1 MKKIAISLF
10 ILSLISAHAMTFAQ
24 AREGKIVFTKSELT
38 RDGFREIILK
48 GIFSERIWWTFYR
61 RSICTINPDGTEFK
75 QLTDGDTDY
84 RPQWSP
90 DGKKIAF
97 YSGTPQKLSL
107 HVMNPDGSNRI
118 ALVNDLYDIHD
129 FKWSPDGK
137 KILVYVKTESSKQP
151 DETWVVTVAEEPSV
165 ERLGLRKWD
174 RGWYHWASEGAVVLE
189 PDRRFV
195 DALPKQVEWP
205 EWSPDRRYLAFM
217 YNSKISMA
225 DTEVVGKP
233 DRWRQ
238 GVFDPPCNRLI
249 EWSPDGRKFLFLG
262 GDYVSSINFDGSRI
276 TNLSMSKA
284 TFACWSLDGEYV
296 AYTATD
302 GRKENTEIFVM
313 KADGTQHVQLTNSNY
328 FHMDVDWR

>member
-1 MKKIAISLF
+1 MKKIIISL
-10 ILSLISAHAMTFAQ
+10 LLLISAYATTFVQ
-24 AREGKIVFTKSELT
+24 ASEGKIVFTKSELT

-61 RSICTINPDGTEFK
+61 RSICTINPDGTGFK
-75 QLTDGDTDY
+75 QLTNGGIDY
-84 RPQWSP
+84 HPQWSP
-90 DGKKIAF
+90 DGEKIAF

-107 HVMNPDGSNRI
+107 HVMNSDGSNRI

-129 FKWSPDGK
+129 FKWSPDGN
-137 KILVYVKTESSKQP
+137 KILVYVKTGSSVQT
-151 DETWVVTVAEEPSV
+151 DETWVVTVAEKPSV
-165 ERLGLRKWD
+165 EYLGLRKWD

-189 PDRRFV
+189 PDRRLV

-205 EWSPDRRYLAFM
+205 EWSPDKRYLAFI
-217 YNSKISMA
+217 YDKKISLA
-225 DTEVVGKP
+225 DTKVVGKP

-249 EWSPDGRKFLFLG
+249 KWSPDGSKFLFLG
-262 GDYVSSINFDGSRI
+262 GDYVSSINFDGSGI
-276 TNLSMSKA
+276 SNLSMSKA
-284 TFACWSLDGEYV
+284 TFACWSPDGKYV

-302 GRKENTEIFVM
+302 GRKENTEIFIM